1 MLTAVPPAPLLW
13 ILAQTDVFEAG
24 KWAGIGGL
32 VMTAVTAVGAAALK
46 IYERRRQLSRE
57 DAADALKEYKELVDL
72 KDAMIDRK
80 DKRIEE
86 LERQVGECNQS
97 AREVQIQVRW
107 LRRWLD
113 YYESILDSA
122 GMKYQRYDGN
132 GASPKVGEGEP
143 PGGGR

>member
-1 MLTAVPPAPLLW
+1 MIPASSLAPLAW

-46 IYERRRQLSRE
+46 IYERRHQLSRE

-80 DKRIEE
+80 DRRIEE
-86 LERQVGECNQS
+86 LERQVGDCNQS
-97 AREVQIQVRW
+97 AREAQIQARW
-107 LRRWLD
+107 QRRWLG
-113 YYESILDSA
+113 YYEGLLESH
-122 GMKYQRYDGN
+122 GVKFQKYDGN
-132 GASPKVGEGEP
+132 GSSTQGSGTEP